1 MQPGLWMLLGGWL
14 WGGHCSSQWADAS
27 IHCEPQEQVAPTGAS
42 LVHKWWPGGPLGAPL
57 GPPLAAWGACWG
69 RPCPPA
75 APPLPPCCPT
85 GPPVGQQWA
94 AGAPGWA
101 AVSTPAAHCCSLV
114 QHWCPLVPHCCPPVP
129 HPCPPAAPLGS
140 QWVCSAPMMSAVGGQ
155 GGLAQPCTTMH
166 NHALQA
172 AGCRLPAGSVMVGF
186 QMFHRF

>member
-57 GPPLAAWGACWG
+57 GPPLAACAAPSVGGGGRGWGRAPPVHVLLRAVLPAAPYPPLAVAAWGACWG

-94 AGAPGWA
+94 AGAPVG
-101 AVSTPAAHCCSLV
+101 SSGHPCCSLLLTGAA
-114 QHWCPLVPHCCPPVP
+114 LVPTG
-129 HPCPPAAPLGS
+129 APLLPTCAPPLPPC
-140 QWVCSAPMMSAVGGQ
+140 CSP
-155 GGLAQPCTTMH
+155 GLPLH
-166 NHALQA
+166 
-172 AGCRLPAGSVMVGF
+172 SS
-186 QMFHRF
+186 